1 MKASL
6 KSQRSATSLQ
16 WASSSEG
23 RLATTRRPSEKQTFG
38 AARTQACKP
47 GAPNSTKRNKR
58 ELALKGREQP
68 WPLYLKII
76 IYIYVCLFFFMV
88 LHQIQRTEIRC
99 FKWCIIVTYCH
110 YHSYI
115 TLLTFL
121 LLLCLLLSVVTT
133 ISYYSYHNIPQWVNH
148 SINSS
153 LYVRTCLAGA
163 IKHSTISR
171 ASVFA
176 DPIPATSCRICR
188 QNLSSFAALVNMVN
202 MGKTAKW
209 TSLLQSHIW
218 NANISGFFKFSFSGG
233 HQPSLETAPNPGL
246 RRLHQRKYQ
255 FASFWTLINQSHLFI
270 PTFQKQTLKCLAN
283 TLY

>member
-1 MKASL
+1 MFIFFHGFAPDSADWNSL
-6 KSQRSATSLQ
+6 FQ
-16 WASSSEG
+16 
-23 RLATTRRPSEKQTFG
+23 
-38 AARTQACKP
+38 
-47 GAPNSTKRNKR
+47 
-58 ELALKGREQP
+58 
-68 WPLYLKII
+68 
-76 IYIYVCLFFFMV
+76 VV
-88 LHQIQRTEIRC
+88 HH
-99 FKWCIIVTYCH
+99 CH
-110 YHSYI
+110 YHCYKLCYI

-121 LLLCLLLSVVTT
+121 LLLCLLLLLY
-133 ISYYSYHNIPQWVNH
+133 IIYLLLFLPQWVNH

-153 LYVRTCLAGA
+153 LYAQPCLAGA

-176 DPIPATSCRICR
+176 DPIPATSCR
-188 QNLSSFAALVNMVN
+188 QNLSSAALALVN

-218 NANISGFFKFSFSGG
+218 NANITGFFKFSFSGG